1 MYYSNNCELILR
13 TAHKSNKRWQIP
25 FFSIIIIIKKKR
37 FVGGCAI
44 QFFSDLS
51 GLSFEMLDLIGHL
64 SGGLTATRRDG
75 GSLLLH
81 HHYHQEEEEICFR
94 VLL

>member
-1 MYYSNNCELILR
+1 MSYSNNCEVILR
-13 TAHKSNKRWQIP
+13 RAHNNKKRWQIP

-37 FVGGCAI
+37 FMGGCAI

-51 GLSFEMLDLIGHL
+51 GLYFEMLDWALVM
-64 SGGLTATRRDG
+64 GLTATRRDG

-81 HHYHQEEEEICFR
+81 HHYHQEEEICFR
-94 VLL
+94 VFL